1 MKFLFLLIRLLVLEL
16 LFCQF
21 FRVTFVLLSP
31 SKFDLTLL
39 FGCMR
44 AGLDFDLGISLLVL
58 FLLINIHWILSFV
71 TPNFRDTIFYLFFF
85 VLILVQSIAAVGDII
100 LYKYWDSIFSVR
112 AYPYLKDLEE
122 LTKNVSSFNIVFVAF
137 YFGLI
142 SLLFFYAR
150 KIVGTSI
157 NLNPRWYVRLILI
170 LILAPASILCLRGGF
185 REIPRNQ
192 SDGFFCDQRTYNIAS
207 INSTWNFFNV
217 LIENK
222 KFLDHNPYLKL
233 SDDLMLEKINEMQR
247 LGVNRQ
253 MELFSF
259 TSAPNVVL
267 ITMEGVSAEV
277 FKLHNG
283 YTSYLPLLESLLD
296 SSYYFTN
303 AYSVGSRTEQ
313 GLGAFLTGS
322 LATPFNSVTD
332 NVSTLPDLPS
342 ILTSFNDRKYHTRF
356 VFGGNVEFANMRA
369 YLNEIGFD
377 TVIDIQHFPK
387 EKQQQSLG
395 VPDEFL
401 FNELIR
407 QFRKMKSPFFLHTLT
422 LSTHEPFDV
431 PELKTYAS
439 EKKMY
444 LQSVRY
450 LDRQL
455 ERFFN
460 QIRGDKKFENTLFII
475 TSDHSHKLPNDC
487 DIASKERYHIPLIIY
502 SQRLNHLYKGYR
514 DSSLFAQ
521 HNFPATLSYLMK
533 WKEKN
538 YLKFS
543 RNHFSDMNRYA
554 MSSFVN
560 GYLYQTDTSSIS
572 YDYVWRPYDTT
583 NVSLVKQHSY
593 PQAILQYLADQI
605 RGVRPIKESRSFR

>member
-1 MKFLFLLIRLLVLEL
+1 MKFLFLLIRILVLEL

-21 FRVTFVLLSP
+21 FRIIFVLLSP

-39 FGCMR
+39 IGCMR
-44 AGLDFDLGISLLVL
+44 AGLDFDLGIGLLVL
-58 FLLINIHWILSFV
+58 FLLIIIQWILSFV
-71 TPNFRDTIFYLFFF
+71 TPNFRDTIFYFFFF
-85 VLILVQSIAAVGDII
+85 VLILVQAIAAVGDII

-112 AYPYLKDLEE
+112 AYPYLKDIAE

-157 NLNPRWYVRLILI
+157 NLNPRWYVRLILL
-170 LILAPASILCLRGGF
+170 LILAPAFILCLRGGF

-192 SDGFFCDQRTYNIAS
+192 SDGFFCDQRTYNMAA

-217 LIENK
+217 LVENQ
-222 KFLDHNPYLKL
+222 KFLESNPYAKM
-233 SDDLMLEKINEMQR
+233 SEPLMLSRLFEIQR
-247 LGVNRQ
+247 PGFNYDL
-253 MELFSF
+253 ELFSF
-259 TSAPNVVL
+259 TSPPNIVL

-277 FKLHNG
+277 LKMHNG
-283 YTSYLPLLESLLD
+283 EKIYMPFLESLLD
-296 SSYYFTN
+296 SSYYFSN

-313 GLGAFLTGS
+313 GLGALLSGT
-322 LATPFNSVTD
+322 LVTPYNNVTD
-332 NVSTLPDLPS
+332 NVSVLSDLPS
-342 ILTSFNDRKYHTRF
+342 ILTSMNRRKYHTQF

-369 YLNEIGFD
+369 YLNELDYD
-377 TVIDIQHFPK
+377 TILDINHFP
-387 EKQQQSLG
+387 ESMRQQSLG
-395 VPDEFL
+395 VPDEHL
-401 FNELIR
+401 VNELAL
-407 QFRKMKSPFFLHTLT
+407 QFKKLKSPFFLHTLT
-422 LSTHEPFDV
+422 LSTHEPFDI
-431 PELKTYAS
+431 PRLKTYAS

-444 LQSVRY
+444 LQSVTY
-450 LDRQL
+450 LDSQL
-455 ERFFN
+455 ERFFDMV
-460 QIRGDKKFENTLFII
+460 QADTKYDNTLFII
-475 TSDHSHKLPNDC
+475 TSDHSHKMPNNC
-487 DIASKERYHIPLIIY
+487 DIASKERYHIPFIFF
-502 SQRLNHLYKGYR
+502 SKKLNNRYKGFN
-514 DSSLFAQ
+514 DTVLFAQ
-521 HNFPATLSYLMK
+521 HNFPATISNLMK

-543 RNHFSDMNRYA
+543 RNHFSDMNRYT
-554 MSSFVN
+554 MSAFVN

-605 RGVRPIKESRSFR
+605 RGVRPIKE